1 MALRLTAFP
10 ERTALDGPA
19 DASLLGAPSGP
30 AALPSSDAPPVE
42 GAGALLDDQSMI
54 NIASV
59 NGQLRASS
67 IRRIAALVGNYPE
80 ASLTIVRGWMLQEAD

>member
-1 MALRLTAFP
+1 MRACSARP
-10 ERTALDGPA
+10 PA
-19 DASLLGAPSGP
+19 A
-30 AALPSSDAPPVE
+30 AALPSSDAPPSVE

-67 IRRIAALVGNYPE
+67 IRRIAALVANYPE